1 MLKTLAG
8 SDYGTSAD
16 VQMYSVTFPA
26 GSLLQ
31 SFSVNTLSD
40 DIYEF
45 DETFR
50 LIIQQPSSM
59 LGITRS
65 NPTQTEVTII
75 DTTGNQYVNFV
86 SIFFTSVICSSA
98 G

>member
-1 MLKTLAG
+1 
-8 SDYGTSAD
+8 
-16 VQMYSVTFPA
+16 MYSVTFTP
-26 GSLLQ
+26 GTVLQ

-50 LIIQQPSSM
+50 LIIQQPSM

-65 NPTQTEVTII
+65 NPMQTEVTII
-75 DTTGNQYVNFV
+75 DTTGN
-86 SIFFTSVICSSA
+86 
-98 G
+98 

>member
-26 GSLLQ
+26 GSVLQ

-50 LIIQQPSSM
+50 LTIQQPSM

-86 SIFFTSVICSSA
+86 SIFFTSVTCSSA